1 MAEMAAE
8 RLDAPLAIGEIAEEN
23 SIAGIS
29 ERFRCLWDLFDD
41 ASTANAA
48 EAAGLTAQ
56 HG

>member
-1 MAEMAAE
+1 MAAE